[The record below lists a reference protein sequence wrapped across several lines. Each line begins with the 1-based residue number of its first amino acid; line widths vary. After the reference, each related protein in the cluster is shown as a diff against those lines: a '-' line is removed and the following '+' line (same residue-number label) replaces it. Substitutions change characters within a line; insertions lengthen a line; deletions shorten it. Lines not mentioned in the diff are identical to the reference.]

1 MNLTAIVD
9 SLLDSPLQEEGDD
22 LFLSSIDANHIDVV
36 GAEEQTV
43 NEASVMVK
51 WRADHEYRSWGI
63 KSIEPVIESV
73 SGWLSLETIE
83 DQARSSTIRVDGFT
97 ADATFETVERG
108 SVFLYPLSAEI
119 NLRNRT
125 VLIRF

>member
-1 MNLTAIVD
+1 MNITAIVD

-22 LFLSSIDANHIDVV
+22 LFLSSIDANHIDIV

-73 SGWLSLETIE
+73 SGWMTLETIE
-83 DQARSSTIRVDGFT
+83 DQARSSTISIEGFA
-97 ADATFETVERG
+97 ADATFDETPRG
-108 SVFLYPLSAEI
+108 SVALFPLSAEV